1 MAGTAA
7 LRPPYCGPLR
17 GALSFPAGA
26 QASTLQAQIR
36 GPGGPPSHHT
46 VYPNEEHHEMND
58 FCPETPM
65 SELLEANGGSLHDAL
80 LMAENALKGSIAL
93 AAVELADID
102 DDFAE
107 DLALKTI
114 FYAAQ
119 AVRILRAHR
128 LDLEGARG
136 F

>member
-1 MAGTAA
+1 
-7 LRPPYCGPLR
+7 
-17 GALSFPAGA
+17 
-26 QASTLQAQIR
+26 
-36 GPGGPPSHHT
+36 
-46 VYPNEEHHEMND
+46 MND